1 MRSIFKIG
9 AIKEKTAYVDSIG
22 KFMLT
27 IPVLLRVS
35 PNVFQEDSH
44 QDSPRVRNKTDWP
57 VVVSELSKCT
67 QISVINQQI

>member
-9 AIKEKTAYVDSIG
+9 AIKEKTAYIDSIG

-44 QDSPRVRNKTDWP
+44 QDSPRVRNKTD
-57 VVVSELSKCT
+57 
-67 QISVINQQI
+67 